1 LYQISFY
8 LPHFSRVP
16 FPKADAGDFCVYIP
30 TPDSLANSTASYIMT
45 AIPKLRYS
53 NWVKQVFH
61 QRSIRQKIFFG
72 YGLALGIAVLGT
84 IAGLVIGDRYLQ
96 QARQKMLLADE
107 EKNLLSS
114 FQGELLEIQ
123 IHQQEI
129 VPFLQQP
136 QALQR
141 SISHFKRDLAEAE
154 TLLSQMEEFSQSHVQ
169 EDLQSLL
176 LKYDDSITV
185 YFEELRSLIRQ
196 ILPLSSQPQGALKAQ
211 QLISKFSQSQD
222 ALKFYQFGHDLTEFA
237 ITVQETQQEA
247 DIAQKKAASIQTQII
262 LASILLSVA
271 MATILAFY
279 TSSIIARPINAVTDI
294 AQRVTKEA
302 NFDLQAPITTDD
314 EVGALANSLNQLI
327 QQVKQL
333 LAEQQ
338 AENQARLIQSEKMS
352 SLGRMLAG
360 VAHEINNPI
369 NFISGNLVH
378 AKTYTDD
385 LLTILQTY
393 QAEVVQPSPALQT
406 LAEEIDL
413 EFLLE
418 DLPKLFNS
426 IKVGAERTR
435 EIVRSL
441 KDFSRLDEGEAQLLD
456 LHACLDNTLLIL
468 NNRLKNGIN
477 LLRNYGEIPTIPG
490 YTGLL
495 YQVFMNLLSNA
506 IDAVEEKAAQNPEF
520 VAEITI
526 ITELCQNNWVIVRIA
541 DNGSGISPENLHKI
555 FETFFTTKP
564 RGIGTGLGLAI
575 AYQIVV
581 EKHQGK
587 ISCESELDRGTEF
600 AITLPLSRT

>member
-1 LYQISFY
+1 
-8 LPHFSRVP
+8 
-16 FPKADAGDFCVYIP
+16 
-30 TPDSLANSTASYIMT
+30 MT

-96 QARQKMLLADE
+96 QARQKMVLADE
-107 EKNLLSS
+107 EKNLLNS

-141 SISHFKRDLAEAE
+141 GISHFKRDLAEAE

-176 LKYDDSITV
+176 LKHDDSITV

-302 NFDLQAPITTDD
+302 NFDLQAPISTDD

-385 LLTILQTY
+385 LLTVLQTY

-426 IKVGAERTR
+426 MKVGAERTR

-441 KDFSRLDEGEAQLLD
+441 KDFSRLDEREAQLLD

-477 LLRNYGEIPTIPG
+477 LLRNYGEIPPIPG

-506 IDAVEEKAAQNPEF
+506 IDAVEEKAAENPEF

-600 AITLPLSRT
+600 TISLPLSRT

>member
-1 LYQISFY
+1 
-8 LPHFSRVP
+8 
-16 FPKADAGDFCVYIP
+16 
-30 TPDSLANSTASYIMT
+30 MT

-176 LKYDDSITV
+176 LKHDDSITV

>member
-1 LYQISFY
+1 
-8 LPHFSRVP
+8 
-16 FPKADAGDFCVYIP
+16 
-30 TPDSLANSTASYIMT
+30 MT

-141 SISHFKRDLAEAE
+141 GISHFKRDLAEAE

-176 LKYDDSITV
+176 LKHDDSITV

-237 ITVQETQQEA
+237 ITVQENQQEA